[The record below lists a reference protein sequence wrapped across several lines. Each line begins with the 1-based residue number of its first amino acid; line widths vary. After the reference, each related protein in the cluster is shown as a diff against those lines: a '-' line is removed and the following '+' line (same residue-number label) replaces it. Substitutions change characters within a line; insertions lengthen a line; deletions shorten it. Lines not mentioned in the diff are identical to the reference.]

1 MADNKKRER
10 KDDAKKGAAEE
21 AHGEQ
26 LSHLTPPLLLLAVFG
41 ALTVLTIATV
51 AVTSIDLGSTGNF
64 VIAMVIAT
72 IKAGLVMAFF
82 MHLVWDKP
90 FNSLVFVT
98 SFLLL
103 LLFLGFAVADR
114 KEYQGEIDGLESASA
129 QE

>member
-1 MADNKKRER
+1 MADKKS
-10 KDDAKKGAAEE
+10 KVGKKVTDAKAGGHAAE
-21 AHGEQ
+21 
-26 LSHLTPPLLLLAVFG
+26 LSHLTPPLLLLGVFA

-82 MHLVWDKP
+82 MHLAWDKP
-90 FNSLVFVT
+90 FNGLVFLT
-98 SFLLL
+98 SFLLV
-103 LLFLGFAVADR
+103 LLFLGLAVADR
-114 KEYQGEIDGLESASA
+114 KEYQGEIDGFESASS